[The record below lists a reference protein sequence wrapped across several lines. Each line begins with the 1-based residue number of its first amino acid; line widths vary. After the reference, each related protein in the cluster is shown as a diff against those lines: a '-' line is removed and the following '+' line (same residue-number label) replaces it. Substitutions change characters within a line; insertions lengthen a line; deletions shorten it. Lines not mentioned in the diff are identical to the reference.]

1 MRRLIALLLVLLTC
15 AGALG
20 CSETALPPADY
31 TVETETVFMQ
41 EDGNEISLM
50 YPQIKGYPDA
60 DAQTRMN
67 AEIARYAHAMYE
79 KQDLIAT
86 EDGGYEYA
94 VTAAEVTLQTEGFL
108 SGYIFGAI
116 YSQYSGKGAFFAYTL
131 NCDIENG
138 CLYTADELLSD
149 YDYLAQRF
157 LKGDFTQHFGYE
169 EMDGMMSYADML
181 LQYKTEYG
189 IYPDIYFT
197 QEGVGLLVET
207 VTLLGGYAGYTLPYP
222 RAREA
227 LNTSNPLAAFVTG
240 RINN

>member
-1 MRRLIALLLVLLTC
+1 MRRGIALLLLVCVFAC
-15 AGALG
+15 AAG
-20 CSETALPPADY
+20 CSETVLPAADY
-31 TVETETVFMQ
+31 AVETVTVFTQ

-50 YPQIKGYPDA
+50 YPQIKGYPDPE
-60 DAQTRMN
+60 AQIRIN
-67 AEIARYAHAMYE
+67 DSIARYVRAMYE

-94 VTAAEVTLQTEGFL
+94 VTAAEITLQTEGFL

-116 YSQYSGKGAFFAYTL
+116 YSQYSGKGTFFAYTL

-138 CLYTADELLSD
+138 CLYTTEELLSD
-149 YDYLAQRF
+149 YDLLAQRF
-157 LKGDFTQHFGYE
+157 LKGDFSQHFGYE
-169 EMDGMMSYADML
+169 GLDGMMSFEDML

-189 IYPDIYFT
+189 IYPDVYFT
-197 QEGVGLLVET
+197 DDSVGLLVET

-227 LNTSNPLAAFVTG
+227 LDISNPLAAFVAG
-240 RINN
+240 QNK